1 MSCPGFASYVSH
13 PSGETSVNGSVPVFT
28 SASARADLALI
39 HQRYGQAIATV
50 AAERKLPAAWVYG
63 FIYAEA
69 SRRDWDRSCSPCDD
83 NCSIAGCRN
92 HPICP
97 TTGAPACAYGLM
109 QTIPATAKDAGIANA
124 ADLVG
129 NPELAIRAGT
139 HLIARLFAQNGYNL
153 PGIAA
158 WYLGGGPR
166 CRGSGVFGFG
176 SRDGGDKFGR
186 DDYAYRVTLAANT
199 AHQLGYDQ
207 TVAGRPSAFSLG
219 ALAAGLAVGAAAA
232 LFAHGKLAQR

>member
-1 MSCPGFASYVSH
+1 VI
-13 PSGETSVNGSVPVFT
+13 NGAVPVFT
-28 SASARADLALI
+28 SSAARADLALI
-39 HQRYGQAIATV
+39 HQRFGRHIAKV
-50 AAERKLPAAWVYG
+50 AAERRLPAAWVYG
-63 FIYAEA
+63 FIFAEA

-83 NCSIAGCRN
+83 NCSIAGCQN

-109 QTIPATAKDAGIANA
+109 QTIPATAKAAGIANA

-129 NPELAIRAGT
+129 NPELGIRAGT
-139 HLIARLFAQNGYNL
+139 HLIAALFVQNGYNL

-176 SRDGGDKFGR
+176 SREGGDKFGR

-199 AHQLGYDQ
+199 AHKLGYDQ
-207 TVAGRPSAFSLG
+207 AVAPPPSSLLP
-219 ALAAGLAVGAAAA
+219 ALAAGALAGAAAA
-232 LFAHGKLAQR
+232 LVVRRIWVR